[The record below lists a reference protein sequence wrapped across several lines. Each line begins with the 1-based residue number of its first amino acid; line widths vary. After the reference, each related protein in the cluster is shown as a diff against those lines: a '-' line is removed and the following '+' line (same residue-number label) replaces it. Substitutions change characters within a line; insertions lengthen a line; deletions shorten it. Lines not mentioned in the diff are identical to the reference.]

1 VSQKFH
7 ADVPYNF
14 AGHRTPAPDEQYT
27 CCAYGLI
34 TDYCISRMQHT
45 DRLVVTSLAPEL
57 DARAVVEAGQ
67 HSSFMR
73 RISENCKMAKCNT
86 DDYHIWTRRD
96 PPPPPCFAS
105 CPTGLGI
112 RATRKFRVGFFGFY
126 KFRVSKTPARN
137 LLKINKTRHF
147 GYPIFRVRVRV
158 YPINPRCS

>member
-1 VSQKFH
+1 MSQKFH

-86 DDYHIWTRRD
+86 DDSIIVVQMVPGDGKGR
-96 PPPPPCFAS
+96 S
-105 CPTGLGI
+105 
-112 RATRKFRVGFFGFY
+112 FF
-126 KFRVSKTPARN
+126 
-137 LLKINKTRHF
+137 L
-147 GYPIFRVRVRV
+147 VRFDLDQG
-158 YPINPRCS
+158 